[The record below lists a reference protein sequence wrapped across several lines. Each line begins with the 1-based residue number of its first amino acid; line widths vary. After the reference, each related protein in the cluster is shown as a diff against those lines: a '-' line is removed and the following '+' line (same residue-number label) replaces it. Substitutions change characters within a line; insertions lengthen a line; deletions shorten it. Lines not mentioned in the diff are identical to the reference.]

1 MLHVAYVCSTNGWSL
16 HNVGLALV
24 EPMAARGVRVEVVSD
39 PVWHEAPAP
48 ADVVFFAHRDHYRP
62 GFPYRDWAAELA
74 VVVHDP
80 DEVST
85 FYDRLSWPSE
95 PMHERPELAAF
106 DRVLTC
112 SREMVGVLRQRY
124 GLRPYYAP
132 TYPHNASEVVA
143 AAGSAGGGGPD
154 GRVRFISTA
163 YGAEPVPIGCAL
175 ARAAA
180 PRFWTRDERGRPSAR
195 QARSALIRQHRKNTP
210 WLDRLAEAL
219 DGDGRAAVDFRYGRG
234 HTQLSADDYVRRIA
248 DADVYVCT
256 SVMEGGPLPVMEA
269 VLAGLAVLTTPVGQ
283 TADWVRHGWNGFV
296 CRTPAEFAW
305 AARVYL
311 DRPALLRRH
320 QARSR
325 ALGATKSLDADAWHA
340 FLVGD
345 RASAPAVSA
354 PAVSAPAVSAPAV
367 SARAA

>member
-1 MLHVAYVCSTNGWSL
+1 MPHVAYVCSTNGWSL

-24 EPMAARGVRVEVVSD
+24 EPMAERGVRVEVVAD
-39 PVWHEAPAP
+39 EAWHAAPTP

-62 GFPYRDWAAELA
+62 GFPYREHAAELA

-85 FYDRLSWPSE
+85 FYDRLSWPDE
-95 PMHERPELAAF
+95 PMHERPEFAAF

-112 SREMVGVLRQRY
+112 SREMVAVLRGRY
-124 GLRPYYAP
+124 GLDAYFAP
-132 TYPHNASEVVA
+132 THPHNADAVA
-143 AAGSAGGGGPD
+143 AARRDPGDSAGGGRGGP
-154 GRVRFISTA
+154 VRFLSTA
-163 YGAEPVPIGCAL
+163 YGADPVPLRGVL
-175 ARAAA
+175 ARAAE
-180 PRFWTRDERGRPSAR
+180 PRFWTRDERGAWSAR
-195 QARSALIRQHRKNTP
+195 QARSALVRQHRKNTP
-210 WLDRLAEAL
+210 WLDRLDRDLA
-219 DGDGRAAVDFRYGRG
+219 GDPRAHVDFRYGRG
-234 HTQLSADDYVRRIA
+234 HTQLSAEDYVRRVA
-248 DADVYVCT
+248 DGDVYVCT

-283 TADWVRHGWNGFV
+283 TAAWVRHGWNGFV

-305 AARVYL
+305 AARAYL

-325 ALGATKSLDADAWHA
+325 ALAGTKALDADAWHA

-345 RASAPAVSA
+345 RRPAPAA
-354 PAVSAPAVSAPAV
+354 L
-367 SARAA
+367 AA

>member
-1 MLHVAYVCSTNGWSL
+1 MLHVAYVCATNGWSL

-24 EPMAARGVRVEVVSD
+24 EPMAERGVRVEVVND
-39 PVWHEAPAP
+39 DAWHGAPTP

-62 GFPYRDWAAELA
+62 RFPYRDHARELA

-85 FYDRLSWPSE
+85 FYDRLSWPDE
-95 PMHERPELAAF
+95 PMHERPEFAEF

-112 SREMVGVLRQRY
+112 SREMAGVLERRY
-124 GLRPYYAP
+124 GLGAYFAP
-132 TYPHNASEVVA
+132 THPHNADEVVA
-143 AAGSAGGGGPD
+143 ARRPADAERGGP
-154 GRVRFISTA
+154 VRFISTA
-163 YGAEPVPIGCAL
+163 YGADPVPLAQVA

-180 PRFWTRDERGRPSAR
+180 PRFWTRDERGRWSPR
-195 QARSALIRQHRKNTP
+195 QVRSALVRQHRKNTP

-219 DGDGRAAVDFRYGRG
+219 GDDSRAAIDFRYGRG
-234 HTQLSADDYVRRIA
+234 HTQLSAEDYVRRIA

-283 TADWVRHGWNGFV
+283 TAEWVRHGWNGFV
-296 CRTPAEFAW
+296 CRTPDEFAW

-311 DRPALLRRH
+311 DRPDLLARH

-325 ALGATKSLDADAWHA
+325 ALAATKALDADAWHA

-345 RASAPAVSA
+345 RAA
-354 PAVSAPAVSAPAV
+354 
-367 SARAA
+367 ARAAA